1 MKDYRN
7 ENALKVLMK
16 WDSIIVRNMQNLL
29 RNIKSIRNK
38 IDNLKKN
45 IHNEFDALVVAKNKN
60 HPKKNLMQVADKSD
74 NVTW

>member
-1 MKDYRN
+1 
-7 ENALKVLMK
+7 
-16 WDSIIVRNMQNLL
+16 MQNLL

-60 HPKKNLMQVADKSD
+60 HHLLRTHQFVLEELHPLLRLES
-74 NVTW
+74 